1 MQTDSKILAQEFE
14 YLAPKTLD
22 EALDLLEKYKDKN
35 IRILAGGTDLLVKMK
50 TINLKVDYLINIK
63 NISELN
69 FINTNQG
76 IIIGAVTPL
85 SHIAR
90 EEEVKVKYTALYE
103 GIMSIAAPAIRN
115 MGTMAGNL
123 GNASPAADTVPPLI
137 AYGAEVKLQSKRGAR
152 TVLVEDLIT
161 GVGKTIMKPNEL
173 ITEIIIPEINKNTGS
188 AFLKKSRVKADLSK
202 INLAIYLEREGNIC
216 KDCKIVFGS
225 VAIKVLRAEKTE
237 ELLKGQIINSEL
249 INKVAEE
256 VSSEI
261 KPIDDIRSTAEY
273 RMAMSKQMLKDG
285 LELAWARAKD

>member
-35 IRILAGGTDLLVKMK
+35 IKILAGGTDLLVKMK
-50 TINLKVDYLINIK
+50 TINLKVNYLMNVK

-69 FINTNQG
+69 FVDTEQG
-76 IIIGAVTPL
+76 LRIGAATPL
-85 SHIAR
+85 SHIIK
-90 EEEVKVKYTALYE
+90 EEKVKVKYSALYE

-123 GNASPAADTVPPLI
+123 GNSSPAADTVPPLI
-137 AYGAEVKLQSKRGAR
+137 AYGAELKLQSKRGEH

>member
-35 IRILAGGTDLLVKMK
+35 IKILAGGTDLLVKMK
-50 TINLKVDYLINIK
+50 TINLKVNYLINIK

-69 FINTNQG
+69 FVDTEQG
-76 IIIGAVTPL
+76 LRIGAATPL
-85 SHIAR
+85 SHIIK
-90 EEEVKVKYTALYE
+90 EEKVKIKYSALYE

-137 AYGAEVKLQSKRGAR
+137 AYGAELKLQSKRGEH

-237 ELLKGQIINSEL
+237 ELFKGQIINSEL